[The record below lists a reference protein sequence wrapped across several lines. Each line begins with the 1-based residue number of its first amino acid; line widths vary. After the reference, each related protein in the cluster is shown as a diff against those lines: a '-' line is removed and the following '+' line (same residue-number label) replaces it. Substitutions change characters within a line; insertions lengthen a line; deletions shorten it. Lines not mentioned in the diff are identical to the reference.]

1 MRQLFQYQIIQSI
14 IVLLVFIVIKSLINY
29 VINRRRIKQDIN
41 RDRVALV
48 KKFFN
53 ILLIALILVVLSSI
67 WGLEQSDI
75 LLFIAS
81 ILTVIGVAFFAQWSH
96 LSNITAGIILFF
108 TKDMR
113 IGDYVT
119 IMDPQHDIKGEIK
132 DVGMMFFHVYS
143 EDLGLISIP
152 NTLML
157 QKMLIIHGQTKPK
170 KTEECTLIED

>member
-1 MRQLFQYQIIQSI
+1 MRQLLQYQIIQSI
-14 IVLLVFIVIKSLINY
+14 IVVLVFFIIKTALNFI
-29 VINRRRIKQDIN
+29 INRRRIKQDIS
-41 RDRVALV
+41 RDRVVLV

-53 ILLIALILVVLSSI
+53 VVLISIFVLVLSSI

-113 IGDYVT
+113 IGDYIT

-132 DVGMMFFHVYS
+132 DVGMMFFHMYS
-143 EDLGLISIP
+143 EELGLISIP
-152 NTLML
+152 NTLVL
-157 QKMLIIHGQTKPK
+157 QKMLIIHGRTKPIK
-170 KTEECTLIED
+170 DEKRPLIED

>member
-1 MRQLFQYQIIQSI
+1 MRHLFQYQIIQSI
-14 IVLLVFIVIKSLINY
+14 SIVLVFIVIKSIINY

-53 ILLIALILVVLSSI
+53 ILLVAIFLLVLSSI

-75 LLFIAS
+75 LVFIAS

-108 TKDMR
+108 TKDLR
-113 IGDYVT
+113 IGDYLT
-119 IMDPQHDIKGEIK
+119 IMDKDHDITGEIK
-132 DVGMMFFHVYS
+132 DIGMMFFHIYS

-152 NTLML
+152 NTMML
-157 QKMLIIHGQTKPK
+157 HKMIILHRSAKPK
-170 KTEECTLIED
+170 KVDPKR

>member
-1 MRQLFQYQIIQSI
+1 MRDLLQYQIIQSI
-14 IVLLVFIVIKSLINY
+14 IVVLVFIIIKTLLNY
-29 VINRRRIKQDIN
+29 IINRRRIKQDIN

-53 ILLIALILVVLSSI
+53 ILLVSLFLLVLSSI

-75 LLFIAS
+75 LVFIAS

-108 TKDMR
+108 TKDLR
-113 IGDYVT
+113 IGDY
-119 IMDPQHDIKGEIK
+119 ISILDPQHDITGEIK
-132 DVGMMFFHVYS
+132 DIGMMFFHVYS

-152 NTLML
+152 NTMML
-157 QKMLIIHGQTKPK
+157 QKMIIIHGQTKPK
-170 KTEECTLIED
+170 KTEKELEV